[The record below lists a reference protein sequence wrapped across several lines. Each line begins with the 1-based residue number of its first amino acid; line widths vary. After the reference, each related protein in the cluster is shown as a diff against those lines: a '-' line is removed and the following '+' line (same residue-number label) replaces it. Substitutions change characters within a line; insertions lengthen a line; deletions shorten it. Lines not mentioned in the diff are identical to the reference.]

1 MAGAMKTP
9 IKTKR
14 LSTKLARGLH
24 EGLLIPHYH
33 TVVKC
38 WCSMEV
44 KYNVREVEMVTSRSA
59 RVSSSHC
66 ISDQNKNSG
75 THENVG
81 RKSYDQRMEMCAQRW
96 CVQQRD

>member
-1 MAGAMKTP
+1 MSGAMKTP

-44 KYNVREVEMVTSRSA
+44 KYKVREAEVATSRS
-59 RVSSSHC
+59 VSSLHNMN
-66 ISDQNKNSG
+66 DQNKNSDTPVNFG
-75 THENVG
+75 K
-81 RKSYDQRMEMCAQRW
+81 KSYDQRMEDCAQIL
-96 CVQQRD
+96 V